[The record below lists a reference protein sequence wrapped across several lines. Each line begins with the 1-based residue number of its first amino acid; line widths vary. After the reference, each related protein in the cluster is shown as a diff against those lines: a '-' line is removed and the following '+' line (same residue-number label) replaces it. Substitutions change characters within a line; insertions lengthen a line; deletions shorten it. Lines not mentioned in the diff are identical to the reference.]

1 MSLAVL
7 YNAPCV
13 CAMLIAVGRSGQ
25 SLSGAPGL
33 AAVTLYV
40 GNLCS
45 GKVTRN

>member
-25 SLSGAPGL
+25 SLGGAPGL